1 VELRTYYKDYCVVH
15 LSCDCPARKSLLALN
30 SEIGK
35 ARSIFTTTNQVAEL
49 SPRKTAR
56 MAGLFYLIFI
66 LTTVLASYIRGNII
80 VPGDAVAT
88 ANNIV
93 ASQGLFRVGFITE
106 LVSAVFFVLAA
117 WALYVLLK
125 PVNKNLALLFLLL
138 NLGGVAVE
146 CLNALN
152 LFAALQVLSGA
163 NYLSVFQTG
172 QLQAMAMSFLDLYT
186 SGFAMTQ
193 IFFSAWLIP
202 LGYLIY
208 KSRFL
213 PKWLGLLIILDFFGN
228 MSWFLQVF
236 LLPDYRILSYPGNA
250 ISFIA
255 EIALTAWLL
264 IMAVKE
270 QK

>member
-1 VELRTYYKDYCVVH
+1 MLGID
-15 LSCDCPARKSLLALN
+15 
-30 SEIGK
+30 
-35 ARSIFTTTNQVAEL
+35 TTNRIPDL

-66 LTTVLASYIRGNII
+66 LTTVLATYIRGNII
-80 VPGDAVAT
+80 VSGDAMVT

-93 ASQGLFRVGFITE
+93 SSQGLFRVGFITE
-106 LVSAVFFVLAA
+106 LVSATFFVLAA

-152 LFAALQVLSGA
+152 LFAAIQFLSGA

-172 QLQAMAMSFLDLYT
+172 QRQAMAMSSLNLYT
-186 SGFAMTQ
+186 NGFLIAQ
-193 IFFSAWLIP
+193 IFFSVWLLP
-202 LGYLIY
+202 LCYLVY

-213 PKWLGLLIILDFFGN
+213 PKFLGILLILDFFGN

-236 LLPDYRILSYPGNA
+236 LLPDYKILAYPGNA

-255 EIALTAWLL
+255 EISLTVWLL

>member
-1 VELRTYYKDYCVVH
+1 
-15 LSCDCPARKSLLALN
+15 
-30 SEIGK
+30 
-35 ARSIFTTTNQVAEL
+35 
-49 SPRKTAR
+49 

-66 LTTVLASYIRGNII
+66 LTTVLATSIRDRFI
-80 VPGDAVAT
+80 VSGDAVAT
-88 ANNIV
+88 ANNIM
-93 ASQGLFRVGFITE
+93 ASQGLFRVGFVTE
-106 LVSAVFFVLAA
+106 LVSAAFFVLAA

-152 LFAALQVLSGA
+152 LFGALQFLSGA

-172 QLQAMAMSFLDLYT
+172 QLQAMAMASLDLYS
-186 SGFAMTQ
+186 SGFLIAQ
-193 IFFSAWLIP
+193 IFFSVWLLP
-202 LGYLIY
+202 LGYLVY

-213 PKWLGLLIILDFFGN
+213 PKFLGLLLILDFFGN
-228 MSWFLQVF
+228 MSWFLQSF
-236 LLPDYRILSYPGNA
+236 LLPDYKILAYPGNA

-264 IMAVKE
+264 IIAVKE

>member
-1 VELRTYYKDYCVVH
+1 MN
-15 LSCDCPARKSLLALN
+15 LN
-30 SEIGK
+30 
-35 ARSIFTTTNQVAEL
+35 Q

-66 LTTVLASYIRGNII
+66 LTTVLASYVRSRII
-80 VPGDAVAT
+80 VSGDAAAT
-88 ANNIV
+88 ANNIMG
-93 ASQGLFRVGFITE
+93 SELFFRIGFITE

-146 CLNALN
+146 CINALN
-152 LFAALQVLSGA
+152 LFAALQFLSGA
-163 NYLSVFQTG
+163 NYLNVFQTG
-172 QLQAMAMSFLDLYT
+172 QLQAMAMSSLDLYIN
-186 SGFAMTQ
+186 GFLIAQ
-193 IFFSAWLIP
+193 IFFSAWLLP
-202 LGYLIY
+202 LGYLVY
-208 KSRFL
+208 KSHFL
-213 PKWLGLLIILDFFGN
+213 PRWLGLLLILDFFGN
-228 MSWFLQVF
+228 MSWFFQGF
-236 LLPDYRILSYPGNA
+236 LLPDYKILAYPGNA

-255 EIALTAWLL
+255 EISLTAWLL

>member
-1 VELRTYYKDYCVVH
+1 
-15 LSCDCPARKSLLALN
+15 
-30 SEIGK
+30 
-35 ARSIFTTTNQVAEL
+35 
-49 SPRKTAR
+49 

-66 LTTVLASYIRGNII
+66 LTTVLATYVRSQFI
-80 VPGDAVAT
+80 VSGDAATT

-93 ASQGLFRVGFITE
+93 ASQGLFRVGFVTE
-106 LVSAVFFVLAA
+106 LVSAVFFLLAA

-146 CLNALN
+146 CINALN
-152 LFAALQVLSGA
+152 LYAALQFLSGV
-163 NYLSVFQTG
+163 NYLTAFQTD
-172 QLQAMAMSFLDLYT
+172 QLQAMAMSYLNLYT
-186 SGFAMTQ
+186 NGFLIAQ
-193 IFFSAWLIP
+193 IFFSAWLLP

-213 PKWLGLLIILDFFGN
+213 PKFLGLLLILDFFGN
-228 MSWFLQVF
+228 MSWFLQGF
-236 LLPDYRILSYPGNA
+236 LLPDYGILAYPGNV

-255 EIALTAWLL
+255 EISLTLWLL

>member
-1 VELRTYYKDYCVVH
+1 MKIL
-15 LSCDCPARKSLLALN
+15 
-30 SEIGK
+30 
-35 ARSIFTTTNQVAEL
+35 RSIFTTTNTVSDL

-66 LTTVLASYIRGNII
+66 LTTVLATSIRDRFI
-80 VPGDAVAT
+80 VSGDAAAT

-93 ASQGLFRVGFITE
+93 SSQGLFRVGFVTE
-106 LVSAVFFVLAA
+106 LVSATFFVLAA

-125 PVNKNLALLFLLL
+125 PVNKNLALLLLLL

-152 LFAALQVLSGA
+152 LFAALQFLSGA
-163 NYLSVFQTG
+163 NYLSVFQTS
-172 QLQAMAMSFLDLYT
+172 QLQALAMSSLDLYT
-186 SGFAMTQ
+186 NGFLLTQ

-213 PKWLGLLIILDFFGN
+213 PKWLGILLILDFFGN
-228 MSWFLQVF
+228 MSWFLQGF
-236 LLPDYRILSYPGNA
+236 LLPDYRILAYPGNA
-250 ISFIA
+250 IGFIA
-255 EIALTAWLL
+255 EISLTVWLL
-264 IMAVKE
+264 VMAVKE

>member
-1 VELRTYYKDYCVVH
+1 
-15 LSCDCPARKSLLALN
+15 
-30 SEIGK
+30 
-35 ARSIFTTTNQVAEL
+35 
-49 SPRKTAR
+49 

-66 LTTVLASYIRGNII
+66 LTTVLATYVRSQFI
-80 VPGDAVAT
+80 VSEDATTT

-93 ASQGLFRVGFITE
+93 ASQGLFRVGLVTE

-125 PVNKNLALLFLLL
+125 PVNKHLALLFLLL
-138 NLGGVAVE
+138 NLSGVAVE

-152 LFAALQVLSGA
+152 LFAALQFLSGA

-172 QLQAMAMSFLDLYT
+172 QLQAMAMSYLNLYT
-186 SGFAMTQ
+186 NGFLIAQ
-193 IFFSAWLIP
+193 IFFSVWLLP
-202 LGYLIY
+202 LGYLVY

-213 PKWLGLLIILDFFGN
+213 PRLLGLLLILDFFGN
-228 MSWFLQVF
+228 MSWFLQGL
-236 LLPDYRILSYPGNA
+236 LLPDYGILAYPGNA

-255 EIALTAWLL
+255 EISLTVWLL

>member
-1 VELRTYYKDYCVVH
+1 MKK
-15 LSCDCPARKSLLALN
+15 PSLV
-30 SEIGK
+30 
-35 ARSIFTTTNQVAEL
+35 SITATNQVSDL

-56 MAGLFYLIFI
+56 MAGFFYLIFV
-66 LTTVLASYIRGNII
+66 LTTVLATYVRSSII
-80 VPGDAVAT
+80 VSGDAAAT
-88 ANNIV
+88 ANNIMS
-93 ASQGLFRVGFITE
+93 SQGLLRLGFVTE
-106 LVSAVFFVLAA
+106 LVSAVFFLLAA

-146 CLNALN
+146 CINALN
-152 LFAALQVLSGA
+152 LYAALQFLNGA
-163 NYLSVFQTG
+163 SYLNVFQTG

-186 SGFAMTQ
+186 SGFAIAQ
-193 IFFSAWLIP
+193 IFFSAWLLP
-202 LGYLIY
+202 LGYLVY
-208 KSRFL
+208 NSHFL
-213 PKWLGLLIILDFFGN
+213 PKWLGLLLILDFFGN

-236 LLPDYRILSYPGNA
+236 LLPDLLILARPGNV

>member
-1 VELRTYYKDYCVVH
+1 MPGIEKTELIAD
-15 LSCDCPARKSLLALN
+15 
-30 SEIGK
+30 
-35 ARSIFTTTNQVAEL
+35 Q

-66 LTTVLASYIRGNII
+66 LTTVLATSIRDQFI
-80 VPGDAVAT
+80 VSGDAAAT
-88 ANNIV
+88 ANNIIS
-93 ASQGLFRVGFITE
+93 SQGLFRVGFVTE
-106 LVSAVFFVLAA
+106 LVSATFFVLAA

-125 PVNKNLALLFLLL
+125 PVNKNLALLLLVL

-152 LFAALQVLSGA
+152 LFAALQFLSGA
-163 NYLSVFQTG
+163 NYLNVFQTG
-172 QLQAMAMSFLDLYT
+172 QLQAMAMSSLDLYT
-186 SGFAMTQ
+186 NGFLLTQ
-193 IFFSAWLIP
+193 IFFSVWLLP
-202 LGYLIY
+202 LGYLVY

-213 PKWLGLLIILDFFGN
+213 PRWLGLLLILDFFGN

-236 LLPDYRILSYPGNA
+236 LLPDYKIIAYPGNA

-255 EIALTAWLL
+255 EISLTAWLL

>member
-1 VELRTYYKDYCVVH
+1 MTGID
-15 LSCDCPARKSLLALN
+15 
-30 SEIGK
+30 
-35 ARSIFTTTNQVAEL
+35 TTNRIADQ

-66 LTTVLASYIRGNII
+66 LTTVLASVVRSRLI
-80 VPGDAVAT
+80 VSGDAVAT

-93 ASQGLFRVGFITE
+93 ASQGLFRVGFVTE

-138 NLGGVAVE
+138 NLGGVAIE
-146 CLNALN
+146 CINALN
-152 LFAALQVLSGA
+152 LYAALQFLSGA

-172 QLQAMAMSFLDLYT
+172 QLQAMAMSSLNLYT
-186 SGFAMTQ
+186 SGFVIAQ
-193 IFFSAWLIP
+193 IFFSAWLLP
-202 LGYLIY
+202 LGYLVY

-213 PKWLGLLIILDFFGN
+213 PKFLGLLLILDFFGN
-228 MSWFLQVF
+228 LSWFLVFF
-236 LLPDYRILSYPGNA
+236 LLPDYGILAYPGNA

-255 EIALTAWLL
+255 EISLTLWLL

>member
-1 VELRTYYKDYCVVH
+1 MTIETE
-15 LSCDCPARKSLLALN
+15 N
-30 SEIGK
+30 SISQK
-35 ARSIFTTTNQVAEL
+35 IADQ

-80 VPGDAVAT
+80 VTGDAAAT

-93 ASQGLFRVGFITE
+93 ASQGLFRVGFVTE
-106 LVSAVFFVLAA
+106 LLSAVFFVLAA
-117 WALYVLLK
+117 WALYALLK
-125 PVNKNLALLFLLL
+125 PVNKNLALLLLVL

-152 LFAALQVLSGA
+152 LFAALQFLSGA
-163 NYLSVFQTG
+163 NYLNVFQTG
-172 QLQAMAMSFLDLYT
+172 QLQAMAMSSLNLYT
-186 SGFAMTQ
+186 SGFAIAQ
-193 IFFSAWLIP
+193 IFFSAWLLP
-202 LGYLIY
+202 LGYLVY

-213 PKWLGLLIILDFFGN
+213 PKWLGLLLILDFFGN

-236 LLPDYRILSYPGNA
+236 LLPDYKIIAYPGNA

>member
-1 VELRTYYKDYCVVH
+1 MSTETK
-15 LSCDCPARKSLLALN
+15 
-30 SEIGK
+30 
-35 ARSIFTTTNQVAEL
+35 IFINHKIADL
-49 SPRKTAR
+49 PPRKTAR
-56 MAGLFYLIFI
+56 IAGVFYLIFI
-66 LTTVLASYIRGNII
+66 VTTVLATTVRDNFI
-80 VPGDAVAT
+80 VAGDAAAT

-93 ASQGLFRVGFITE
+93 ASHGLFRIGIVTE

-117 WALYVLLK
+117 WALYALLK

-146 CLNALN
+146 CINVLN
-152 LFAALQVLSGA
+152 LYAALQALSGA
-163 NYLSVFQTG
+163 VYLSAFQTS
-172 QLQAMAMSFLDLYT
+172 QLQAMAMSYLDLYT
-186 SGFAMTQ
+186 NGFLIAQ
-193 IFFSAWLIP
+193 IFFSAWLLP
-202 LGYLIY
+202 LGYLVY

-213 PKWLGLLIILDFFGN
+213 PKFLGLLLILDFFGN
-228 MSWFLQVF
+228 MSWFLQGF
-236 LLPDYRILSYPGNA
+236 FLPDNPTLAYPGNA

>member
-1 VELRTYYKDYCVVH
+1 MPIE
-15 LSCDCPARKSLLALN
+15 AEN
-30 SEIGK
+30 SISQK
-35 ARSIFTTTNQVAEL
+35 IADL

-80 VPGDAVAT
+80 VTGDAAAT

-93 ASQGLFRVGFITE
+93 ASQGLFRVGFVTE
-106 LVSAVFFVLAA
+106 LVSATFFVLAA
-117 WALYVLLK
+117 WALYALLK
-125 PVNKNLALLFLLL
+125 PVNKNLALLLLVL

-152 LFAALQVLSGA
+152 LFAALQFLSGA

-172 QLQAMAMSFLDLYT
+172 QLQAMAMSSLNLYT
-186 SGFAMTQ
+186 NGFLLTQ
-193 IFFSAWLIP
+193 IFFRVWLLP
-202 LGYLIY
+202 LGYLVY

-213 PKWLGLLIILDFFGN
+213 PKFLGILLIIDFFGN
-228 MSWFLQVF
+228 MSWFLQGF
-236 LLPDYRILSYPGNA
+236 LLPNYEILRYPGNA

-270 QK
+270 QKKTD